1 MKVYAILNNYQLGS
15 YAHRCLSQHIVEE
28 TRIDSKHTRVVW
40 DNMGASDIQLLAR
53 ALGGSWKI
61 KEVEE

>member
-1 MKVYAILNNYQLGS
+1 MKVYAILNNYQMGS
-15 YAHRCLSQHIVEE
+15 YAHSVMSRHIVEE
-28 TRIDSKHTRVVW
+28 TRIDTYHTKVVW
-40 DNMGASDIQLLAR
+40 DNMSVSDIQLLAR